1 MERVIETSTRQ
12 WNGRDCGATSEHIH
26 CVCSIFEMEVEGV
39 GLWQNCQIVFGG
51 NVQRQRPIR
60 KHFSRA
66 RNMSRSHVGSTH
78 HAAFFGS
85 SNFLG
90 SESLDAHMLI
100 LGPWKSSRPLS
111 SVLLSICL
119 GVGTIILTLNKR
131 VAKDIRRS
139 NAPKAPID
147 LETKRRRRETE
158 RDTALYN
165 STNLLRRHRP
175 FRE

>member
-1 MERVIETSTRQ
+1 MAKLS
-12 WNGRDCGATSEHIH
+12 DCIRRECTTATPYKEALFKSKKY
-26 CVCSIFEMEVEGV
+26 VTQPFRFNTPCSLF
-39 GLWQNCQIVFGG
+39 
-51 NVQRQRPIR
+51 R
-60 KHFSRA
+60 
-66 RNMSRSHVGSTH
+66 
-78 HAAFFGS
+78 
-85 SNFLG
+85 FLG
-90 SESLDAHMLI
+90 SESLEAHALI

-165 STNLLRRHRP
+165 STNLLRTHRP